1 MAVDPRFSGAVI
13 IFQPWIF
20 LMNCAALTLL
30 PIFELSVGAFG
41 CGSGKMPQNLP
52 FVASNVRSRWPIFSL
67 ESRVWYGFQDRTGG
81 QGGVWGQGYL
91 PPNIHL
97 SHKTL
102 LLATKVSFFRRFFEE
117 IGKRLSGGKKKWH
130 QTL

>member
-1 MAVDPRFSGAVI
+1 MVVDPRLNGAVI

-30 PIFELSVGAFG
+30 PIFELSVGRSG

-52 FVASNVRSRWPIFSL
+52 FVASNLGVRWPIFSL
-67 ESRVWYGFQDRTGG
+67 ESLVWSGFQDRTGG
-81 QGGVWGQGYL
+81 QGGVWRQGYL

-97 SHKTL
+97 SHQTFI
-102 LLATKVSFFRRFFEE
+102 LATKHCYWPQ
-117 IGKRLSGGKKKWH
+117 K
-130 QTL
+130 